1 MVQEI
6 GVDRIMFSVDW
17 PLVENGLGTAWAKP
31 LNFSCEDCKK
41 TLSGNVQKL
50 NKGLGDPRAVILLSF
65 F

>member
-1 MVQEI
+1 
-6 GVDRIMFSVDW
+6 MFSVDW